1 MNENRNSD
9 FLRIHQN
16 YANVSRNKEDYMP
29 IQVIIKRK
37 WEVDKPEALL
47 PLLTELRSL
56 AKKQPGYISG
66 ETLRSL
72 DDPEDYIVISKWK
85 SADDWQ
91 KWLQSKERRDLQ
103 GRVDSLIGEKTFYEI
118 FEPVSH

>member
-1 MNENRNSD
+1 
-9 FLRIHQN
+9 
-16 YANVSRNKEDYMP
+16 MP

-37 WEVDKPEALL
+37 WETDKPEALF

-56 AKKQPGYISG
+56 AEKQPGYISG

-72 DDPEDYIVISKWK
+72 DGPDKYLVFSKWETV
-85 SADDWQ
+85 DDW
-91 KWLQSKERRDLQ
+91 KNWLQSKERRDLQ
-103 GRVDSLIGEKTFYEI
+103 GEVDSLIGERTFYEI

>member
-1 MNENRNSD
+1 
-9 FLRIHQN
+9 
-16 YANVSRNKEDYMP
+16 MP

-37 WEVDKPEALL
+37 WETDKPEALI

-56 AKKQPGYISG
+56 AEKQPGYISG

-72 DDPEDYIVISKWK
+72 NDPDKYLVFSKWETV
-85 SADDWQ
+85 DDW
-91 KWLQSKERRDLQ
+91 KNWLQSKERRDLQ
-103 GRVDSLIGEKTFYEI
+103 GEVDSLIGERTFYEI

>member
-1 MNENRNSD
+1 
-9 FLRIHQN
+9 
-16 YANVSRNKEDYMP
+16 MP

-37 WEVDKPEALL
+37 WQTDNPKALF

-56 AKKQPGYISG
+56 AKNQPGYISG

-72 DDPEDYIVISKWK
+72 DDPEDYMVVSHWETV
-85 SADDWQ
+85 DDWK

-103 GRVDSLIGEKTFYEI
+103 GKVDSLIGERTFYEI

>member
-1 MNENRNSD
+1 
-9 FLRIHQN
+9 
-16 YANVSRNKEDYMP
+16 MP

-37 WEVDKPEALL
+37 WETDKPEALF

-56 AKKQPGYISG
+56 AEKQPGYISG

-72 DDPEDYIVISKWK
+72 DNSEDYLVFSKWET
-85 SADDWQ
+85 ADDWK
-91 KWLQSKERRDLQ
+91 KWLHSKERRDIQ
-103 GRVDSLIGEKTFYEI
+103 GEVDSLIGEKTFYEI

>member
-1 MNENRNSD
+1 MS
-9 FLRIHQN
+9 
-16 YANVSRNKEDYMP
+16 

-37 WEVDKPEALL
+37 WQTNNPEALF
-47 PLLTELRSL
+47 PLLTKIRSL
-56 AKKQPGYISG
+56 AQKQPGYISG

-72 DDPEDYIVISKWK
+72 DDPEDYMVVSKWET
-85 SADDWQ
+85 ADDWK

-103 GRVDSLIGEKTFYEI
+103 GQVDSLIGERTFYEI